1 MKKELE
7 PFLPSV
13 EEFQQLNGFELD
25 DWAGRTRSI
34 LMKRKKMRD
43 PRFHL
48 KNGVSQVL
56 SNTSLS
62 EVEKEDSI
70 QWLIEEYYRIMR
82 GGTI

>member
-1 MKKELE
+1 MKKALE

-13 EEFQQLNGFELD
+13 EEFQQLNGVELD
-25 DWAGRTRSI
+25 DWAGRTRI
-34 LMKRKKMRD
+34 ALLEREKLRD

-48 KNGVSQVL
+48 KNEVSQVL

-70 QWLIEEYYRIMR
+70 QRLIEEYYRIMR
-82 GGTI
+82 ESLV

>member
-13 EEFQQLNGFELD
+13 EEFQQLEGCELD
-25 DWAGRTRSI
+25 DWAGRTRNI

-56 SNTSLS
+56 SDTALS

-70 QWLIEEYYRIMR
+70 QSLIEGYYRIMR
-82 GGTI
+82 GCTV

>member
-7 PFLPSV
+7 PFLPSA

-34 LMKRKKMRD
+34 LMERKKMRN

-62 EVEKEDSI
+62 EVEKEDAI
-70 QWLIEEYYRIMR
+70 QSLIEEYYRIMR